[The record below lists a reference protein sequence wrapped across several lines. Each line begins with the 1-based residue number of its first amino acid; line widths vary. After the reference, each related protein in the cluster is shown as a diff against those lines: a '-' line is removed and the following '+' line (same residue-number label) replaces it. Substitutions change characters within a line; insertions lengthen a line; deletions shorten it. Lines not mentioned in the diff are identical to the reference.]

1 MTLHD
6 LSTLYLNGQKLRKQI
21 IELSNRSLANK
32 FARGEKTIAKVA
44 NGMPCNVPE
53 DERRLIL
60 ACIAERDRLKSKAS
74 ELGLNRLCKEYG
86 FSHHTVL
93 QYLERIGEREVA
105 A

>member
-1 MTLHD
+1 MSLHEIC
-6 LSTLYLNGQKLRKQI
+6 TLYLKGRKLRSQI

-60 ACIAERDRLKSKAS
+60 ACIAERDRLKLKAS
-74 ELGLNRLCKEYG
+74 ELGLNRLCKQHG

-93 QYLERIGEREVA
+93 QQLERMGEREVA

>member
-1 MTLHD
+1 MTLQEIC
-6 LSTLYLNGQKLRKQI
+6 TLYLQGQKLRKQI

-32 FARGEKTIAKVA
+32 FARGEKTIAKIA
-44 NGMPCNVPE
+44 NGMPCSVPE

-60 ACIAERDRLKSKAS
+60 ACISERDRLKSKAG
-74 ELGLNRLCKEYG
+74 ELSLNRLCKQNG

-93 QYLERIGEREVA
+93 QKLERMGEREVA